1 MEPQLYWHFVS
12 STTFTWFSLDF
23 SGNPKLPPPAVLRK
37 TSPFRTCQKLERL
50 QRQFEH
56 GAGGAEP
63 DAPYTQFYPSM
74 DGDTVDGRTPAVERF
89 FNPLFIG
96 FQPSNAGI
104 LPSTGQKWGFL
115 PTNHGSMKQSVY
127 PSIHLSTYLPF
138 GNPIYGSYA
147 ESNAGKL
154 AWLCHIAVA

>member
-1 MEPQLYWHFVS
+1 
-12 STTFTWFSLDF
+12 
-23 SGNPKLPPPAVLRK
+23 
-37 TSPFRTCQKLERL
+37 
-50 QRQFEH
+50 
-56 GAGGAEP
+56 
-63 DAPYTQFYPSM
+63 M
-74 DGDTVDGRTPAVERF
+74 DGDTVDGRSPAVERF